1 MNDQKQKEV
10 LLKIRNLKIEGY
22 TDETWVPIIKGVD
35 LTLHRGEVM
44 GLIGESGAG
53 KSTIGA
59 AAMGYARDGT
69 RITEDSSIEFDGME
83 LTTATEGERRGLRGA
98 RIAYV
103 AQSAAASFN
112 PAHKIIDQ
120 HTEAPLHYRL
130 KKRMEA
136 QEDAVEL
143 YNKLRLPNPDEIGFR
158 YPHQVSGGQLQRAMT
173 AMAMSCRPD
182 LIIFDE
188 PTTALDVTTQIEVL
202 AAIRDIVDEFNTAA
216 LYITHDLAV
225 VAQMADTIKVLL
237 KGEEVEEAP
246 TKQMLDSPKEDYT
259 KSLWAV
265 RSFESPQRS
274 RQGRDPLIQVKNVDA
289 AYASGP
295 KILDDVSFDIYEG
308 MTVAVV
314 GESGSGKSTT
324 ARVITGL
331 LPPQKGEV
339 LFKGEPFPADYRQRN
354 KEQLRQCQMIYQM
367 ADTALNPKVRI
378 SEIIGRPA
386 KFYSGLSGMA
396 LKNRVDE
403 LLDLIELEP
412 SKYYNRYPPELSGG
426 QKQRI
431 GIARALAAEPSFIV
445 CDEVTSALDQLVAEG
460 ILRLLDRL
468 QDELNLA
475 YMFITHDLA
484 TVRSIADEVVVMQN
498 GQVVEQGAKDKM
510 FTPPHHPYTDLLLSS
525 VPEMDP
531 EWLTTLL
538 EERGLENL
546 GEAASDKIDPEDQKV
561 GAGKA

>member
-1 MNDQKQKEV
+1 MSQDKSV
-10 LLKIRNLKIEGY
+10 LLKIEGLRIEGY
-22 TDETWVPIIKGVD
+22 ADEKWIEIVHGVD

-53 KSTIGA
+53 KSTIGL
-59 AAMGYARDGT
+59 AAMGFARDGC
-69 RITEDSSIEFDGME
+69 RISGGSVDFDGME
-83 LTTATEGERRGLRGA
+83 LTTTPEADRVALRGS

-112 PAHKIIDQ
+112 PAHKLIDQ
-120 HTEAPLHYRL
+120 HTETPTHYRI
-130 KKRMEA
+130 KSRVDS
-136 QEDAVEL
+136 QEDAMEL
-143 YNKLRLPNPDEIGFR
+143 YERLRLPNPKEIGFR

-173 AMAMSCRPD
+173 AMAMACRPD

-202 AAIRDIVDEFNTAA
+202 LAIRDIVDQFNTAA
-216 LYITHDLAV
+216 IYITHDLAV

-237 KGEEVEEAP
+237 KGDEVEESD
-246 TKQMLDSPKEDYT
+246 TRSMLENPREDYT

-265 RSFESPQRS
+265 RSFQREQKS
-274 RQGRDPLIQVKNVDA
+274 RPNTGEPPVVSVEHVDA
-289 AYASGP
+289 SYTGSA
-295 KILDDVSFDIYEG
+295 KILDDVSFDVYAG

-331 LPPQKGEV
+331 LPPSKGTV
-339 LFKGEPFPADYRQRN
+339 KFKGEELPPDYRNRT
-354 KEQLRQCQMIYQM
+354 KDQLRQAQMIYQM

-378 SEIIGRPA
+378 CDIIGRPA
-386 KFYSGLSGMA
+386 SFYGGLKGA
-396 LKNRVDE
+396 ELKARVDE

-412 SKYYNRYPPELSGG
+412 SQFYNRYPPELSGG

-431 GIARALAAEPSFIV
+431 GIARALAADPTFII

-468 QDELNLA
+468 QKELNLA

-484 TVRSIADEVVVMQN
+484 TVRSIADEVVVMKQ
-498 GQVVEQGAKDKM
+498 GQVVEAGPKNEM

-531 EWLTTLL
+531 DWLTRVV
-538 EERGLENL
+538 EERGVENI
-546 GEAASDKIDPEDQKV
+546 GDAAMAN
-561 GAGKA
+561 AGD

>member
-1 MNDQKQKEV
+1 MSKFKEKDV
-10 LLKIRNLKIEGY
+10 LLKIRDLKIEGY
-22 TDETWVPIIKGVD
+22 SDETWVPIIKGVD
-35 LTLHRGEVM
+35 LTLHRGEVL

-69 RITEDSSIEFDGME
+69 RISDGSIEFDGME
-83 LTTATEGERRGLRGA
+83 LTTASESERRALRGS

-120 HTEAPLHYRL
+120 HTEAPVHYRL
-130 KKRMEA
+130 RKRMEA
-136 QEDAVEL
+136 QEDAMEL
-143 YNKLRLPNPDEIGFR
+143 YERLRLPNPTEIGFR

-202 AAIRDIVDEFNTAA
+202 AAIRDIVNQFNTAA
-216 LYITHDLAV
+216 IYITHDLAV

-237 KGEEVEEAP
+237 RGEEVEEAA
-246 TKQMLDSPKEDYT
+246 TAEMLERPKEDYT

-265 RSFESPQRS
+265 RSFQRPQKS
-274 RQGRDPLIQVKNVDA
+274 RPTDGSKPIISVKNVDA
-289 AYASGP
+289 AYTGGP
-295 KILDDVSFDIYEG
+295 KILDDVSFDIHAG

-331 LPPQKGEV
+331 LPPSKGEV
-339 LFKGEPFPADYRQRN
+339 LFKGDPLPKKYTDRN
-354 KEQLRQCQMIYQM
+354 RDQLRQAQMIYQM

-386 KFYSGLSGMA
+386 QFYSGLSGQA
-396 LKNRVDE
+396 LKQRVDE
-403 LLDLIELEP
+403 LLDLIELDP
-412 SKYYNRYPPELSGG
+412 ARFYSRFPPELSGG

-431 GIARALAAEPSFIV
+431 GIARALAAEPSFII

-460 ILRLLDRL
+460 ILKLLDRL
-468 QDELNLA
+468 QRELGLA

-484 TVRSIADEVVVMQN
+484 TVRSIADEVVVMQR
-498 GQVVEQGAKDKM
+498 GKVVEQGPKDEM

-531 EWLTTLL
+531 NWLTTLL
-538 EERGLENL
+538 EERGVDNI
-546 GEAASDKIDPEDQKV
+546 GEAADV
-561 GAGKA
+561 

>member
-1 MNDQKQKEV
+1 MSRSDKEI
-10 LLKIRNLKIEGY
+10 LLNIESLNIQGF
-22 TDETWVPIIKGVD
+22 TDETWVDIVKGID

-53 KSTIGA
+53 KSTIGL

-69 RITEDSSIEFDGME
+69 RIGEGSIEFDGME
-83 LTTATEGERRGLRGA
+83 LTTATRVERRVLRGS

-120 HTEAPLHYRL
+120 HTEGPLQYRL
-130 KKRMEA
+130 RKRMEA
-136 QEDAVEL
+136 QEDAMEL
-143 YNKLRLPNPDEIGFR
+143 YERLRLPNPREIGFR

-202 AAIRDIVDEFNTAA
+202 AAIRDIVDQFNTAA
-216 LYITHDLAV
+216 IYITHDLAV

-237 KGEEVEEAP
+237 KGEEVEQAP
-246 TKQMLDSPKEDYT
+246 TKEMLDAPKEDYT

-265 RSFESPQRS
+265 RSFQRPQKTRPGDGS
-274 RQGRDPLIQVKNVDA
+274 LPIISVKGVDA
-289 AYASGP
+289 SYPGGD
-295 KILDDVSFDIYEG
+295 KVLDDVSFDVHAG

-331 LPPQKGEV
+331 LPPGKGEV
-339 LFKGEPFPADYRQRN
+339 LFKGEPLPPSFHDRN
-354 KEQLRQCQMIYQM
+354 RDQLRQAQMIYQM

-378 SEIIGRPA
+378 SDIIGRPA
-386 KFYSGLSGMA
+386 QFYSGLSGAA
-396 LKNRVDE
+396 LKQRVDE

-431 GIARALAAEPSFIV
+431 GIARALAAEPAFII

-460 ILRLLDRL
+460 ILKLLDRL
-468 QDELNLA
+468 QHDLDLA

-484 TVRSIADEVVVMQN
+484 TVRSIADEVVVMKN
-498 GQVVEQGAKDKM
+498 GQVVDQGPKDEM
-510 FTPPHHPYTDLLLSS
+510 FRPPHHPYTDLLLSS

-531 EWLTTLL
+531 TWLATLL
-538 EERGLENL
+538 EERGVDNI
-546 GEAASDKIDPEDQKV
+546 GEAAQT
-561 GAGKA
+561 

>member
-1 MNDQKQKEV
+1 MTEKKKEV
-10 LLKIRNLKIEGY
+10 LLEIKDLRIEGY
-22 TDETWVPIIKGVD
+22 SDDKWIEIVHGVD

-53 KSTIGA
+53 KSTIGL
-59 AAMGYARDGT
+59 AAMGFARDGC
-69 RITEDSSIEFDGME
+69 RISSGSVEFDGME
-83 LTTATEGERRGLRGA
+83 LTTTPERDRRALRGS

-112 PAHKIIDQ
+112 PAHRLIDQ
-120 HTEAPLHYRL
+120 HTETPTHYRIM
-130 KKRMEA
+130 KRMES
-136 QEDAVEL
+136 QEDAMQL
-143 YNKLRLPNPDEIGFR
+143 YERLRLPNPQEIGFR

-202 AAIRDIVDEFNTAA
+202 LAIRDIVEQFNTAA
-216 LYITHDLAV
+216 IYITHDLAV

-237 KGEEVEEAP
+237 KGNEVEESD
-246 TKQMLDSPKEDYT
+246 TRSMLANPKEDYT

-265 RSFESPQRS
+265 RSFKREQKS
-274 RQGRDPLIQVKNVDA
+274 RPAGDVAPVVSVQNVDA
-289 AYASGP
+289 AYG
-295 KILDDVSFDIYEG
+295 KTKVLDDVSFDIHAG

-324 ARVITGL
+324 ARCITGL
-331 LPPQKGEV
+331 LPPTKGKIM
-339 LFKGEPFPADYRQRN
+339 FKGEELPASYKDRS
-354 KEQLRQCQMIYQM
+354 KEQLRQAQMIYQM

-378 SEIIGRPA
+378 CDIIGRPA
-386 KFYSGLSGMA
+386 QFYSGLKGGE
-396 LKNRVDE
+396 LKSRIDS
-403 LLDLIELEP
+403 LLDMIELEP
-412 SKYYNRYPPELSGG
+412 SKYYYRYPTELSGG

-431 GIARALAAEPSFIV
+431 GIARALAANPTFII

-460 ILRLLDRL
+460 ILKLLDRL
-468 QDELNLA
+468 QKELNLA

-484 TVRSIADEVVVMQN
+484 TVRSIADEVVVMKQ
-498 GQVVEQGAKDKM
+498 GQVVEQGPKNEM

-531 EWLTTLL
+531 DWLTRVVD
-538 EERGLENL
+538 ERGVDNIGEN
-546 GEAASDKIDPEDQKV
+546 ADRS
-561 GAGKA
+561 

>member
-1 MNDQKQKEV
+1 MPKKKEV
-10 LLKIRNLKIEGY
+10 LLEMKDLRIEGY
-22 TDETWVPIIKGVD
+22 SDEKWVEIVHGVD

-53 KSTIGA
+53 KSTMGL
-59 AAMGYARDGT
+59 AAMGYARDGC
-69 RITEDSSIEFDGME
+69 RISGGSIEFDGME
-83 LTTATEGERRGLRGA
+83 LTTTSESDKRALRGS

-112 PAHKIIDQ
+112 PAHRLIDQ
-120 HTEAPLHYRL
+120 HTETPTHYRIM
-130 KKRMEA
+130 KRLES
-136 QEDAVEL
+136 QEDAIRL
-143 YNKLRLPNPDEIGFR
+143 YEKLRLPNPQEIGFR

-202 AAIRDIVDEFNTAA
+202 LAIRDIVDQFNTAA
-216 LYITHDLAV
+216 IYITHDLAV

-237 KGEEVEEAP
+237 KGDEVEQSD
-246 TKQMLDSPKEDYT
+246 TRSMLESPQEDYT

-265 RSFESPQRS
+265 RSFKRDQKS
-274 RQGRDPLIQVKNVDA
+274 RPSGDA
-289 AYASGP
+289 VPVVSVQNIDASYGQTP
-295 KILDDVSFDIYEG
+295 VLHDVSFDIHAG

-324 ARVITGL
+324 ARCITGL
-331 LPPQKGEV
+331 LPPTAGQV
-339 LFKGEPFPADYRQRN
+339 LFKGEELPPNYRQRT
-354 KEQLRQCQMIYQM
+354 KDQLRQAQMIYQM
-367 ADTALNPKVRI
+367 ADTALNPKVQI
-378 SEIIGRPA
+378 KEIIGRPA
-386 KFYSGLSGMA
+386 QFYGGLKGNA
-396 LKNRVDE
+396 LKSRVDE

-412 SKYYNRYPPELSGG
+412 SQYYNRYPPELSGG

-431 GIARALAAEPSFIV
+431 GIARALAAEPTFII

-460 ILRLLDRL
+460 ILKLLDRL
-468 QDELNLA
+468 QKELDLA

-484 TVRSIADEVVVMQN
+484 TVRSIADEVVVMKQ
-498 GQVVEQGAKDKM
+498 GRVVEQGGKKEM

-531 EWLTTLL
+531 DWLTNVV
-538 EERGLENL
+538 EQRGVDNI
-546 GEAASDKIDPEDQKV
+546 GEAADT
-561 GAGKA
+561 

>member
-1 MNDQKQKEV
+1 MSEKKEV
-10 LLKIRNLKIEGY
+10 LLKVRDLKIEGY
-22 TDETWVPIIKGVD
+22 SDETWVPIIKGVD
-35 LTLHRGEVM
+35 LTLHRGEVL

-69 RITEDSSIEFDGME
+69 RISDGSIEFDGME
-83 LTTATEGERRGLRGA
+83 LTTASESEKRALRGS

-112 PAHKIIDQ
+112 PSHKIIDQ
-120 HTEAPLHYRL
+120 HTEAPVHYRI

-136 QEDAVEL
+136 QEDAMEL
-143 YNKLRLPNPDEIGFR
+143 YERLRLPNPTEIGFR

-202 AAIRDIVDEFNTAA
+202 AAIRDIVDQFNTAA
-216 LYITHDLAV
+216 IYITHDLAV

-237 KGEEVEEAP
+237 RGKEVEEAS
-246 TKQMLDSPKEDYT
+246 TEEMLESPKEDYT

-265 RSFESPQRS
+265 RSFQRPQKDRPTDGS
-274 RQGRDPLIQVKNVDA
+274 KPIISVKGVDA
-289 AYASGP
+289 AYTGGV
-295 KILDDVSFDIYEG
+295 KVLDDVSFDVYAG

-331 LPPQKGEV
+331 LPPSKGEV
-339 LFKGEPFPADYRQRN
+339 LFKGEAMPARYQDRN
-354 KEQLRQCQMIYQM
+354 RDQLRQAQMIYQM

-386 KFYSGLSGMA
+386 QFYSGLTGSD
-396 LKNRVDE
+396 LKQRVDE

-412 SKYYNRYPPELSGG
+412 SRYYSRFPPELSGG
-426 QKQRI
+426 QK
-431 GIARALAAEPSFIV
+431 AADRYRPGP
-445 CDEVTSALDQLVAEG
+445 CRGADLHY
-460 ILRLLDRL
+460 LR
-468 QDELNLA
+468 
-475 YMFITHDLA
+475 
-484 TVRSIADEVVVMQN
+484 
-498 GQVVEQGAKDKM
+498 
-510 FTPPHHPYTDLLLSS
+510 
-525 VPEMDP
+525 
-531 EWLTTLL
+531 
-538 EERGLENL
+538 
-546 GEAASDKIDPEDQKV
+546 
-561 GAGKA
+561 

>member
-1 MNDQKQKEV
+1 MAKKKEV
-10 LLKIRNLKIEGY
+10 LLEMKDLHIEGY
-22 TDETWVPIIKGVD
+22 SDEKWFEIVHGVD
-35 LTLHRGEVM
+35 LTLHRGEVL

-53 KSTIGA
+53 KSTIGL
-59 AAMGYARDGT
+59 AAMGYARDGC
-69 RITEDSSIEFDGME
+69 RISSGSVEFDGME
-83 LTTATEGERRGLRGA
+83 LTTATEADRRALRGS

-112 PAHKIIDQ
+112 PAHRLIDQ
-120 HTEAPLHYRL
+120 HTESPVHHRVMKRL
-130 KKRMEA
+130 ES
-136 QEDAVEL
+136 QEDAVQL
-143 YNKLRLPNPDEIGFR
+143 YHKLRLPNPDEIGFR

-202 AAIRDIVDEFNTAA
+202 LAIRDIVEEFNTAA
-216 LYITHDLAV
+216 IYITHDLAV

-237 KGEEVEEAP
+237 KGDEVEESD
-246 TKQMLDSPKEDYT
+246 TRSMLENPREAYT

-265 RSFESPQRS
+265 RSFQRDQKPRPDDGNPPVVS
-274 RQGRDPLIQVKNVDA
+274 VKNIDA
-289 AYASGP
+289 SYGTTQV
-295 KILDDVSFDIYEG
+295 LDDVSFDVYAG

-324 ARVITGL
+324 ARCITGL
-331 LPPQKGEV
+331 LPPTSGTIE
-339 LFKGEPFPADYRQRN
+339 FKGEELPASYRQRT
-354 KEQLRQCQMIYQM
+354 KDQLRQAQMIYQM
-367 ADTALNPKVRI
+367 ADTALNPKVQI

-386 KFYSGLSGMA
+386 QFYGGLTGTA
-396 LKNRVDE
+396 LKGRVDE

-431 GIARALAAEPSFIV
+431 GIARALAAEPTFII

-460 ILRLLDRL
+460 ILKLLDRL
-468 QDELNLA
+468 QKELGLA

-484 TVRSIADEVVVMQN
+484 TVRAIADEVVVMKQ
-498 GQVVEQGAKDKM
+498 GQVVEQGPKNEM

-531 EWLTTLL
+531 DWLSKVV
-538 EERGLENL
+538 EERGADNI
-546 GEAASDKIDPEDQKV
+546 GEAADT
-561 GAGKA
+561 

>member
-1 MNDQKQKEV
+1 MSVKKREV
-10 LLKIRNLKIEGY
+10 LLDITGLKIEGY
-22 TDETWVPIIKGVD
+22 SDEKWIEIVHGVD
-35 LTLHRGEVM
+35 LKLHRGEVM

-53 KSTIGA
+53 KSTIGL
-59 AAMGYARDGT
+59 AAMGFARDGC
-69 RITEDSSIEFDGME
+69 RISDGSIEFDGLE
-83 LTTATEGERRGLRGA
+83 LTTTSESDKRALRGS

-112 PAHKIIDQ
+112 PAHKLIDQ
-120 HTEAPLHYRL
+120 HTETPTHYNIM
-130 KKRMEA
+130 KKSES
-136 QEDAVEL
+136 QEDAMQL
-143 YNKLRLPNPDEIGFR
+143 YERLRLPNPTEIGFR

-173 AMAMSCRPD
+173 AMAMACRPD

-202 AAIRDIVDEFNTAA
+202 LAIRDIVDQFNTAA
-216 LYITHDLAV
+216 IYITHDLAV

-237 KGEEVEEAP
+237 KGDEVEESD
-246 TKQMLDSPKEDYT
+246 TRSMLSNPKEDYT

-265 RSFESPQRS
+265 RSFKRDEKS
-274 RQGRDPLIQVKNVDA
+274 RPTDDQPPVVSVRNVDA
-289 AYASGP
+289 SYGTT
-295 KILDDVSFDIYEG
+295 KVLDDVSFDVYAG

-324 ARVITGL
+324 ARCITGL
-331 LPPQKGEV
+331 LPPTKGKIF
-339 LFKGEPFPADYRQRN
+339 FKGEELPASYKARTKD
-354 KEQLRQCQMIYQM
+354 QLRQAQMIYQM

-378 SEIIGRPA
+378 SDIIGRPA
-386 KFYSGLSGMA
+386 QFYSGLKGAA
-396 LKNRVDE
+396 LKTRVDE

-412 SKYYNRYPPELSGG
+412 SLYYSRFPPELSGG

-431 GIARALAAEPSFIV
+431 GIARALAAEPTFII

-460 ILRLLDRL
+460 ILKLLDRL
-468 QDELNLA
+468 QQELNLA

-484 TVRSIADEVVVMQN
+484 TVRSIADEVVVMKQ
-498 GQVVEQGAKDKM
+498 GQVVEAGPKGEM

-531 EWLTTLL
+531 DWLTKVV
-538 EERGLENL
+538 EERGVDNI
-546 GEAASDKIDPEDQKV
+546 GEAATTV
-561 GAGKA
+561 GDAART